1 MIYTLVCARTG
12 RERSDAPAA
21 NSGRD
26 PGKEET
32 MSMLLKKLVAD
43 DAGQDLAEY
52 GIALA
57 VIGTIAA
64 AAAIVIAKDVG
75 TLWSKAQVVID
86 SAAS

>member
-1 MIYTLVCARTG
+1 MVVFPSCGL
-12 RERSDAPAA
+12 ERAGTQRGPAA

-26 PGKEET
+26 PGKEENMT
-32 MSMLLKKLVAD
+32 ALMMRLVAD

-75 TLWSKAQVVID
+75 TLWSNTEK
-86 SAAS
+86 

>member
-1 MIYTLVCARTG
+1 MTAL
-12 RERSDAPAA
+12 
-21 NSGRD
+21 
-26 PGKEET
+26 
-32 MSMLLKKLVAD
+32 MMKLVAD

-75 TLWSKAQVVID
+75 TLWSKAQNVID
-86 SAAS
+86 SAATAS

>member
-1 MIYTLVCARTG
+1 MTALMIR
-12 RERSDAPAA
+12 
-21 NSGRD
+21 
-26 PGKEET
+26 
-32 MSMLLKKLVAD
+32 LVAD

-64 AAAIVIAKDVG
+64 AAAIVIARDVG
-75 TLWSKAQVVID
+75 TLWSKAQNVID

>member
-1 MIYTLVCARTG
+1 MKALV
-12 RERSDAPAA
+12 
-21 NSGRD
+21 
-26 PGKEET
+26 
-32 MSMLLKKLVAD
+32 KKLVVE

-75 TLWSKAQVVID
+75 TLWSQAQSVIGNAQ
-86 SAAS
+86 SQAT

>member
-1 MIYTLVCARTG
+1 MTALIMR
-12 RERSDAPAA
+12 
-21 NSGRD
+21 
-26 PGKEET
+26 
-32 MSMLLKKLVAD
+32 LVAD